1 MPVDEVLV
9 GEYSLEV
16 VACEVL
22 EVVDFAEIAVFE
34 LFGST
39 VNPTTAATAMIRIT
53 TTLIPI
59 RDCVFIVGTNIG
71 MTTKGTPRNHR
82 SHSNW
87 NDVPNLER
95 AGQTHEPWPGLPQGQ
110 RILVYRENT
119 LSAVAFCIGG
129 IPDTLIM
136 MPIPFLGV
144 GSVVDYVEGR
154 CFIEYDHGTA
164 SRHPSK
170 SSEDLFVI
178 LLHFRTECGERFDS
192 SEFDE
197 GCLERG

>member
-9 GEYSLEV
+9 VEYSVEV
-16 VACEVL
+16 VDCEVL
-22 EVVDFAEIAVFE
+22 EIVDFAEIDVFE

-59 RDCVFIVGTNIG
+59 RDCVFMVGTIIG

-95 AGQTHEPWPGLPQGQ
+95 AGQTHGSWPGLPQGQ
-110 RILVYRENT
+110 RILVYRESI
-119 LSAVAFCIGG
+119 LSTVGFCIGG
-129 IPDTLIM
+129 IQDALIK
-136 MPIPFLGV
+136 MPVAFLG
-144 GSVVDYVEGR
+144 SVQSSIILR
-154 CFIEYDHGTA
+154 ATA
-164 SRHPSK
+164 S
-170 SSEDLFVI
+170 SSMTMAPLPDI
-178 LLHFRTECGERFDS
+178 H
-192 SEFDE
+192 
-197 GCLERG
+197 

>member
-1 MPVDEVLV
+1 MEVPVDKVLV
-9 GEYSLEV
+9 VEYSVGV
-16 VACEVL
+16 VAREVL
-22 EVVDFAEIAVFE
+22 EMLDFAEIAVFE

-39 VNPTTAATAMIRIT
+39 MNPTTAATAMIRIT

-59 RDCVFIVGTNIG
+59 GDCVFMVGTTIG

-95 AGQTHEPWPGLPQGQ
+95 AGQTHGSWPGRPQGQ
-110 RILVYRENT
+110 RILVYRESI
-119 LSAVAFCIGG
+119 LSTVAFCIGG
-129 IPDTLIM
+129 IPDALIM
-136 MPIPFLGV
+136 MSNTFLGV
-144 GSVVDYVEGR
+144 GSVVDYVEVH

-178 LLHFRTECGERFDS
+178 LLHFRTECGE
-192 SEFDE
+192 
-197 GCLERG
+197 